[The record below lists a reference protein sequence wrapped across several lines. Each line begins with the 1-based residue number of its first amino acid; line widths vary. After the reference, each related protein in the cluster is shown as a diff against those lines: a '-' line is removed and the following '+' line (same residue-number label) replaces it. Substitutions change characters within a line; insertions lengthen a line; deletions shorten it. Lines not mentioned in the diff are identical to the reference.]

1 MANEQMEEKRKYAW
15 QQGKSLWDMNGMK
28 DIPLVVVGWTIFI
41 FTWNDAARHNLVF
54 KSRMGWN

>member
-28 DIPLVVVGWTIFI
+28 DIPLVVVGWNIFI

-54 KSRMGWN
+54 TSRMGWS